1 MHTKA
6 EMKVWQGRVDDE
18 GPRALRWHQCVKALE
33 EGGAR
38 GMALLGFAC
47 DAGVRRNHGRPGAAG
62 GPLVIR
68 QILAGQPWHAACPVY
83 DAGDVI
89 CQGDALEATQE
100 ALSVAVEKLLGEQ
113 HFPIVLGGGHEV
125 AWGSF
130 QGLARHLA
138 RQPGHV
144 QLGIINF
151 DAHLDMRLSQEPS
164 SGTPFAQIARE
175 CAARGWPFNY
185 LCVGM
190 AETANTN
197 GLIDSA
203 KASGAQIIRDEE
215 VQPWVLA
222 SALDRVQAFVNA
234 CDLIYL
240 SIDIDV
246 MPANQAP
253 GVSAPAA
260 YGVPLASL
268 EGLIDCI
275 RNSGKLRLVD
285 LAEFNPDFDQQNLTA
300 RSIARL
306 IYRLVR

>member
-1 MHTKA
+1 
-6 EMKVWQGRVDDE
+6 
-18 GPRALRWHQCVKALE
+18 
-33 EGGAR
+33 
-38 GMALLGFAC
+38 
-47 DAGVRRNHGRPGAAG
+47 
-62 GPLVIR
+62 
-68 QILAGQPWHAACPVY
+68 
-83 DAGDVI
+83 
-89 CQGDALEATQE
+89 
-100 ALSVAVEKLLGEQ
+100 
-113 HFPIVLGGGHEV
+113 
-125 AWGSF
+125 
-130 QGLARHLA
+130 
-138 RQPGHV
+138 
-144 QLGIINF
+144 
-151 DAHLDMRLSQEPS
+151 
-164 SGTPFAQIARE
+164 
-175 CAARGWPFNY
+175 
-185 LCVGM
+185 M

-246 MPANQAP
+246 MPASQAP